1 MAKQYEVNQS
11 TLRIARLTSW
21 MARLGIGSTQVL
33 TTTGRKSGE
42 PRQLPVSPIEL
53 EGVEHIVS
61 PYGEV
66 GWVRNVRAN
75 PEVTLRHGTKH
86 RVARLHEITG
96 AAAAPVV
103 AAYHGREAYARRY
116 MDVPDNPS
124 LDDFVK
130 AADRFPVFRV
140 DSPT

>member
-1 MAKQYEVNQS
+1 MAKPYEVNQS

-21 MARLGIGSTQVL
+21 MARLGIGRTQVL
-33 TTTGRKSGE
+33 TTTGRKTGQ
-42 PRQLPVSPIEL
+42 PRQLPVSPIEI

-96 AAAAPVV
+96 VAAAVVV

-140 DSPT
+140 DSAQ